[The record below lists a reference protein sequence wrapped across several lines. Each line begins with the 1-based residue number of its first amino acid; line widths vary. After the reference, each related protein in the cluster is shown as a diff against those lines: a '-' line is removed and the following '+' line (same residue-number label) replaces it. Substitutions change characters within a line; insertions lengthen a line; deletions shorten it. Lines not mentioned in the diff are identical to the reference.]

1 VPDGAVV
8 PSIDNRATLAQPGEL
23 LRCVVAKRFS
33 GQTILWY
40 MSKEVITTSE
50 REDETRVEHTF
61 SFWARLMT
69 MSDGSLEEMEYPS
82 QTSGLSR
89 NEENGGWRSL
99 ETTPAIHP
107 PVVEL
112 LV

>member
-1 VPDGAVV
+1 L
-8 PSIDNRATLAQPGEL
+8 I
-23 LRCVVAKRFS
+23 AKRFS

-50 REDETRVEHTF
+50 REDETRVDHTY
-61 SFWARLMT
+61 SFWARLM
-69 MSDGSLEEMEYPS
+69 MSSDGGSLEEIEYPS

-89 NEENGGWRSL
+89 NQETGGWGNL
-99 ETTPAIHP
+99 ATTPAIHP